1 MKTFMVWLEEL
12 REKREFISKLLDRL
26 GLTQEALDK
35 NIGLDEIPEDRLL
48 DAMSSLPIDDDEK
61 EKLTNWA
68 KSHNQDSL
76 TNLIN
81 QINFGDIDQQDTS
94 DSEPAELPQGQGK
107 VPHPMNSIQRQQA
120 QQNSQMQTGMPTPGQ
135 VV

>member
-12 REKREFISKLLDRL
+12 REKREFISALLDRL

-35 NIGLDEIPEDRLL
+35 NIGLDEIPEDRLANAL
-48 DAMSSLPIDDDEK
+48 SSLPIDDKKK
-61 EKLTNWA
+61 EDLIKWA
-68 KSHNQDSL
+68 KAHSQDSL

-81 QINFGDIDQQDTS
+81 QINFGDMDQQDTS

-107 VPHPMNSIQRQQA
+107 VPHPMA
-120 QQNSQMQTGMPTPGQ
+120 QQNSQMQTGMPAPGG

>member
-26 GLTQEALDK
+26 ELTQEALDR
-35 NIGLDEIPEDRLL
+35 NIGLKEIKNLKVAIESMPIGDDKKEDLMKWAL
-48 DAMSSLPIDDDEK
+48 AHK
-61 EKLTNWA
+61 E
-68 KSHNQDSL
+68 DSL

-81 QINFGDIDQQDTS
+81 QINFGDMDQQDTS
-94 DSEPAELPQGQGK
+94 DSEPAELPQGQGE

-120 QQNSQMQTGMPTPGQ
+120 QQNSQMQTGMPAPGG